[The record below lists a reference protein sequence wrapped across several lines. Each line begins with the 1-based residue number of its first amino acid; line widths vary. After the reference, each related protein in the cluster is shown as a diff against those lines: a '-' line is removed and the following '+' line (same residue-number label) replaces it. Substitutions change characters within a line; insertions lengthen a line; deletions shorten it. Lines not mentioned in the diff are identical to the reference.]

1 MVVGAG
7 IPLLNG
13 FREGGLRVGVG
24 FQGFMLAAVVAQGF
38 GGFERGF
45 HAANE
50 RLPVEVAA
58 HGGNLPFGGEEQA
71 LGTTDSTLPIG
82 AQLETLTSLVLAP
95 GVAGHT
101 CQIAQVELA
110 GLVVR

>member
-1 MVVGAG
+1 
-7 IPLLNG
+7 
-13 FREGGLRVGVG
+13 
-24 FQGFMLAAVVAQGF
+24 MLAAVVAQGLRR
-38 GGFERGF
+38 FERSL

-58 HGGNLPFGGEEQA
+58 HGSNLSFGGEEQTF
-71 LGTTDSTLPIG
+71 GTPDSPMPIG